1 MEFTNGTIIT
11 VKNKKYIIIET
22 MIYDNKNYIFTNEI
36 KGEED
41 LTEDYYIFQTIDNNL
56 ILITNE
62 EQLNNLL
69 EKFQEKLKKT
79 IEEFL

>member
-11 VKNKKYIIIET
+11 VKTKRYIIIET
-22 MIYDNKNYIFTNEI
+22 MVYDNKKYIFTNEI
-36 KGEED
+36 KGEEE
-41 LTEDYYIFQTIDNNL
+41 LTEDYYIFQTVDNDV

-62 EQLNNLL
+62 EKLNNLL

-79 IEEFL
+79 IDEFL